1 MNVSESTFVVLVEM
15 VGYVG
20 AFMTTAAFFPQTW
33 KVIKT
38 RDTRSISLAMYVL
51 FTLGV
56 CFWLV
61 YGILIGSIPVIIAN
75 VITVVLSATIL
86 MMKLSEPKTQDI
98 DGI

>member
-1 MNVSESTFVVLVEM
+1 MERISVEI

-33 KVIKT
+33 KVIRT

-51 FTLGV
+51 FTSGI

-61 YGILIGSIPVIIAN
+61 YGTMIESIPVVIAN
-75 VITVVLSATIL
+75 AITLVLSSTIL
-86 MMKLSEPKTQDI
+86 FMKIKEDPA
-98 DGI
+98 